1 MKELIIIVGILF
13 FVIAVFT
20 ESSMKK
26 KYNIDRKENP
36 LSKPIKRVQFILLTI
51 CFITYLVI
59 LSTLLIKY
67 DEFNALLML
76 FLFFIV
82 ISFIRGFIQWKY
94 NRGANIW
101 MQEIFGAIIFT
112 IFFITFGFVMYY

>member
-1 MKELIIIVGILF
+1 MTKLIIIICILL

-20 ESSMKK
+20 ESYVKR
-26 KYNIDRKENP
+26 KYNIDRKSNP

-51 CFITYLVI
+51 CFIIYLVI
-59 LSTLLIKY
+59 TSTLLIKY
-67 DEFNALLML
+67 DEFNALLVL

-82 ISFIRGFIQWKY
+82 ISFIRGFMQWKY

-101 MQEIFGAIIFT
+101 RLEIFGAIIFT
-112 IFFITFGFVMYY
+112 ILVIIFGLILY